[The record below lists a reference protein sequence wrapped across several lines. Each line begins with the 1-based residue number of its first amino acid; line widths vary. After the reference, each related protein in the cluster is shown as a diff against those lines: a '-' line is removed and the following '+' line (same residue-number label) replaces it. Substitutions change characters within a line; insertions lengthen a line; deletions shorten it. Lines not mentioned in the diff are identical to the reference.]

1 MSCLCK
7 ILPYKNKNP
16 LLTTNVNNT
25 SFALVEVKVNIF
37 HALSRIPSEFK
48 ILFLLSSMQKTEMI
62 EEAFA
67 G

>member
-1 MSCLCK
+1 MSCLLCK
-7 ILPYKNKNP
+7 ILPYKNKNS

-25 SFALVEVKVNIF
+25 SFALVEVMVNILY
-37 HALSRIPSEFK
+37 ALSHIPFQNF
-48 ILFLLSSMQKTEMI
+48 ILPSSTQKTEMI